1 MANPVV
7 SALEIAQSLGTARAT
22 IDVANSVGD
31 EDRMFTGSG
40 VVDLG
45 QGWSDLMWT
54 GDGSVRELVTREGTF
69 LSDDADGRWL
79 AFPDGTPTSRI
90 ADVFDGLVAVPV
102 WTVAGAE
109 QIGTGSATRYT
120 GVLREW
126 SSGLGLNDAETEA
139 LLAAGATIDISAWVD
154 GQGRLVRI
162 LRVLRPVSA
171 SATPAPIPIR
181 ASTLIDL
188 TDFGITSSIDA
199 PDPTLVS
206 TP

>member
-1 MANPVV
+1 MA
-7 SALEIAQSLGTARAT
+7 IAQSLGTARAT
-22 IDVANSVGD
+22 IDVANTVGD

-45 QGWSDLMWT
+45 RGWSDLTWT
-54 GDGSVRELVTREGTF
+54 GEGSVRELVTREGTF
-69 LSDDADGRWL
+69 LSGDVDGRWL

-102 WTVAGAE
+102 WSAAGAE
-109 QIGTGSATRYT
+109 QIGTGSATRFT
-120 GVLREW
+120 GVLRDW
-126 SSGLGLNDAETEA
+126 SSGLGLNDAEAEA

-162 LRVLRPVSA
+162 LRVLQPVSA
-171 SATPAPIPIR
+171 SAAPAQTPIR

-188 TDFGITSSIDA
+188 TDFGIHSPIDS
-199 PDPTLVS
+199 PDPAMVS